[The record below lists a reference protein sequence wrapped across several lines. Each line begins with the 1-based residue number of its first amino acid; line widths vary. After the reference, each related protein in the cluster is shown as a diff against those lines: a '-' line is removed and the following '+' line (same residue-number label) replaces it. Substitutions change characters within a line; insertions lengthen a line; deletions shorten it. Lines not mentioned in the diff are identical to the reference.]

1 MNRIKSKYLELIG
14 IFRNFKSFYWD
25 MAGIAMIAL
34 ALVLGLGML
43 GLTSGSIVTPLVMV
57 IAKWLGWG
65 SVILIIVLVV
75 MGVISIRIPA
85 GQAPHPRLMRVLELE
100 GGFFSLL
107 MVMTIIG
114 GSSVDRAEAGMD
126 GGMIGWGL
134 MRLLSDLL
142 TPVGAILLTILLF
155 LICILFGFGLER
167 RVFSRLGWFS
177 MTETPKSNSSAVSIV
192 EEPILPVTPALQKAD
207 DQTATNTPAK
217 PNVRRGSPGVIPI
230 KSMPDGRSSARN
242 ASSAATRDRG
252 LPPLSLLLGDTST
265 RADERHIN
273 MTAALI
279 EKTLA
284 EFGVPAKV
292 VGYRTGPT
300 VTQFAVEP
308 GFIARPGTNGEG
320 VSQKVRVAQ
329 ISALSR
335 DLALALSA
343 RQLRIEA
350 PVPGRSYVGIEVPNS
365 RSTQVRLRSIVESET
380 FRRIHSPLAIALGRD
395 VSGQPVVADLSTMPH
410 LLIAGTTGSGK
421 SVCIAALTTCLVM
434 GNTPA
439 ELRLIMID
447 PKRVELVRFNNLPH
461 LYGKVETDLERIL
474 IVLRWVVNEMERRYK
489 LLEEMRAKDIDVY
502 NQKIDQMEVDKLP
515 RLVILIDELADLM
528 MSAPVEAEQMLTR
541 LAQKAR
547 ATGIHLVVAT
557 QRPSTEVVTG
567 VIKANFPARISFATA
582 SSIDSRVIL
591 DTIGAE
597 DLLGRGDM
605 LYLNPETGAPL
616 RSQGVLVT
624 DEEVDR
630 VISYW
635 QDTAPRTDIS
645 APWEGLAL
653 YEEDDHGSDALI
665 ARAVDLVRHYDRASA
680 SLLQRRLRIGYP
692 RAARLMD
699 ELEDMG
705 VVGPSQGGGK
715 EREVLMTGED
725 DSDPETSDP
734 A

>member
-1 MNRIKSKYLELIG
+1 MTWIKSVISHTLHF
-14 IFRNFKSFYWD
+14 FRNFKDFTWD
-25 MAGIAMIAL
+25 MLGIAMIAL
-34 ALVLGLGML
+34 ALILGLGFL
-43 GLTSGSIVTPLVMV
+43 GLTSGTIVTPLVTIV
-57 IAKWLGWG
+57 AKWLGWG
-65 SVILIIVLVV
+65 SAILVV
-75 MGVISIRIPA
+75 ALVVLGILSIRIPTA
-85 GQAPHPRLMRVLELE
+85 QSPHFRLVKILQLEAL
-100 GGFFSLL
+100 FFTSL
-107 MVMTIIG
+107 MVFTILG
-114 GSSVDRAEAGMD
+114 GTSVDRAEAGKD

-134 MRLLSDLL
+134 IRLLSDLL
-142 TPVGAILLTILLF
+142 TPIGAILLTILLF
-155 LICILFGFGLER
+155 LAAILYGFGLES
-167 RVFSRLGWFS
+167 RVFRRLGWV
-177 MTETPKSNSSAVSIV
+177 PKQRESGMLGVLGQSQEIPLAPSDCKLAAA
-192 EEPILPVTPALQKAD
+192 EPARTGSKPSTRQTGRGVTPGKQKEDLNKPDKQTQTGAL
-207 DQTATNTPAK
+207 
-217 PNVRRGSPGVIPI
+217 RPG
-230 KSMPDGRSSARN
+230 D
-242 ASSAATRDRG
+242 
-252 LPPLSLLLGDTST
+252 LPPLSMLLGDTGS

-273 MTAALI
+273 QTAGLI

-308 GFIARPGTNGEG
+308 GFIERPGTNGEG
-320 VSQKVRVAQ
+320 AAQKVRVAQ

-350 PVPGRSYVGIEVPNS
+350 PVPGRSYVGIEVPNN
-365 RSTQVRLRSIVESET
+365 RSTQVRLRSILESDT
-380 FRRIHSPLAIALGRD
+380 FRRMRSPLAIALGRD
-395 VSGQPVVADLSTMPH
+395 VSGQPVVADLSSMPH

-434 GNTPA
+434 GNSPE

-461 LYGKVETDLERIL
+461 LFGKVETDLDRIL
-474 IVLRWVVNEMERRYK
+474 AVLQWVVNEMERRYK
-489 LLEEMRAKDIDVY
+489 LLEDEHAKDIDIY
-502 NQKIDQMEVDKLP
+502 NERIGNQAKEKLP
-515 RLVILIDELADLM
+515 RLVVLIDELADLM

-541 LAQKAR
+541 LAQKSR

-582 SSIDSRVIL
+582 SSVDSRVIL
-591 DTIGAE
+591 DTTGAE

-630 VISYW
+630 IIEYW
-635 QDTAPRTDIS
+635 QGIAPREDDS
-645 APWEGLAL
+645 APWEGLSR
-653 YEEDDHGSDALI
+653 EEEETGGDALI
-665 ARAVDLVRHYDRASA
+665 ARAIDLVRHYDRASA

-705 VVGPSQGGGK
+705 IVGPSQGGGK
-715 EREVLMTGED
+715 DREVLVTGEEES
-725 DSDPETSDP
+725 DSELEPES
-734 A
+734 

>member
-1 MNRIKSKYLELIG
+1 MTWIKSVYLHIVDF
-14 IFRNFKSFYWD
+14 FRNFKSFYWD

-34 ALVLGLGML
+34 ALILGLGFL
-43 GLTSGSIVTPLVMV
+43 GLTNGSIITPLVLV

-65 SVILIIVLVV
+65 SAILVVVLV
-75 MGVISIRIPA
+75 MLGVLSIRIPT
-85 GQAPHPRLMRVLELE
+85 GQAPHPRLVRVLELE
-100 GGFFSLL
+100 GAFFSLL
-107 MVMTIIG
+107 MVLTIIG
-114 GSSVDRAEAGMD
+114 GSSVDRAEAGKD

-134 MRLLSDLL
+134 IRLLSDLL
-142 TPVGAILLTILLF
+142 TPVGAILVTILLF
-155 LICILFGFGLER
+155 MICVLFGFGLEY
-167 RVFSRLGWFS
+167 RVFLRLGWL
-177 MTETPKSNSSAVSIV
+177 SAVESQRPTSPVVSIG
-192 EEPILPVTPALQKAD
+192 EEPILPVTPVIQQVGDRKESPTSVRQKV
-207 DQTATNTPAK
+207 K
-217 PNVRRGSPGVIPI
+217 RGNSGVIPVN
-230 KSMPDGRSSARN
+230 STAEGN
-242 ASSAATRDRG
+242 SAARHTSFATNRDRS
-252 LPPLSLLLGDTST
+252 LPPLTLLLGDTSN

-308 GFIARPGTNGEG
+308 GFIERPGTNGEG
-320 VSQKVRVAQ
+320 ASQKVRVAQ
-329 ISALSR
+329 ISVLSR

-365 RSTQVRLRSIVESET
+365 RSTQVRLRSILESDA
-380 FRRIHSPLAIALGRD
+380 FRRMRSPLAIALGRD
-395 VSGQPVVADLSTMPH
+395 VSGQPVVADLSNMPH

-434 GNTPA
+434 GNTPE

-489 LLEEMRAKDIDVY
+489 LLEDMRAKDIDVY
-502 NQKIDQMEVDKLP
+502 NQKIDLRETEKLP
-515 RLVILIDELADLM
+515 RLVVLIDELADLM

-591 DTIGAE
+591 DTTGAE

-630 VISYW
+630 IIAYW
-635 QDTAPRTDIS
+635 QENTPRDDVS
-645 APWEGLAL
+645 APWEGLAVE
-653 YEEDDHGSDALI
+653 EEDTGSDALI
-665 ARAVDLVRHYDRASA
+665 ARAVDLVRHYERASA

-705 VVGPSQGGGK
+705 VVGPSLGGGK
-715 EREVLMTGED
+715 DREVLMTGAD
-725 DSDPETSDP
+725 DSDTES
-734 A
+734 

>member
-1 MNRIKSKYLELIG
+1 MTWIKSTFLHFIHF
-14 IFRNFKSFYWD
+14 FRNFRDFTWD
-25 MAGIAMIAL
+25 MAGIVMIAL
-34 ALVLGLGML
+34 ALVLGLGFL
-43 GLTSGSIVTPLVMV
+43 SLSSGSIVTPLVMV
-57 IAKWLGWG
+57 TAEWFGWG
-65 SVILIIVLVV
+65 SVVVIAALVV
-75 MGVISIRIPA
+75 LGVLAIRIPT
-85 GQAPHPRLMRVLELE
+85 GQSPHFKLAKVLQLE
-100 GGFFSLL
+100 GVFFSLL
-107 MVMTIIG
+107 MVFTILG
-114 GSSVDRAEAGMD
+114 GTSVERAEAGKD

-134 MRLLSDLL
+134 IRLLSDLL
-142 TPVGAILLTILLF
+142 SPAGAILLTILLF
-155 LICILFGFGLER
+155 LASILFGFGLDR
-167 RVFSRLGWFS
+167 WVFHRLGW
-177 MTETPKSNSSAVSIV
+177 TTYKPARRESSPASTVESQQEIPVVSSGTAGASRPTV
-192 EEPILPVTPALQKAD
+192 TASRPVSRRAGNAAAPSKATAD
-207 DQTATNTPAK
+207 LNTAARRVQAGGGRDQN
-217 PNVRRGSPGVIPI
+217 
-230 KSMPDGRSSARN
+230 
-242 ASSAATRDRG
+242 
-252 LPPLSLLLGDTST
+252 LPPLSMLLGDTSN

-273 MTAALI
+273 QTAGLI

-308 GFIARPGTNGEG
+308 GFIERPGSNGDG
-320 VSQKVRVAQ
+320 AAQKVRVAQ

-350 PVPGRSYVGIEVPNS
+350 PVPGRSYVGIEVPNN
-365 RSTQVRLRSIVESET
+365 RSAQVRLRSILESEA
-380 FRRIHSPLAIALGRD
+380 FRKVKSPLAIALGRD
-395 VSGQPVVADLSTMPH
+395 VSGQPVVADLSSMPH

-434 GNTPA
+434 SNSP
-439 ELRLIMID
+439 EKLRLIMID

-461 LYGKVETDLERIL
+461 LYGQVETDLDRIL
-474 IVLRWVVNEMERRYK
+474 SVLQWVVNEMERRYK
-489 LLEEMRAKDIDVY
+489 QLEEFRAKDIDVY
-502 NQKIDQMEVDKLP
+502 NERVEAPEKLP
-515 RLVILIDELADLM
+515 RLVVLIDELADLM

-582 SSIDSRVIL
+582 SSVDSRVIL
-591 DTIGAE
+591 DTNGAE

-630 VISYW
+630 IIEFW
-635 QDTAPRTDIS
+635 QQTAPREESS
-645 APWEGLAL
+645 APWEGLTV
-653 YEEDDHGSDALI
+653 EEEESGEDALI
-665 ARAVDLVRHYDRASA
+665 ARAIDLVRHYDKASA
-680 SLLQRRLRIGYP
+680 SLLQRKLRIGYP

-699 ELEDMG
+699 ELEDKG
-705 VVGPSQGGGK
+705 IVGPSQGGGK
-715 EREVLMTGED
+715 DREVLV
-725 DSDPETSDP
+725 TSDDGP
-734 A
+734 EEIPDLEE